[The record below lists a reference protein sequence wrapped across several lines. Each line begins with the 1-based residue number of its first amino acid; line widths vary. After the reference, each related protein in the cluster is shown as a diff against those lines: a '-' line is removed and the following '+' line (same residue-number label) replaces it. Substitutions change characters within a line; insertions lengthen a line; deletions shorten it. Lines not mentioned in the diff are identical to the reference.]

1 MTEQEINQEIKSLE
15 KRIKELKQMKKELKP
30 YTLVSEWTRL
40 SSRYNNETFQ
50 HHKVSQH
57 KTLELAKKH
66 IMQQLATLKRLA
78 KKNVEIVMVKFTI
91 NDNPYRVLSKI

>member
-15 KRIKELKQMKKELKP
+15 KRIKELQAMKKELKP

-50 HHKVSQH
+50 HHKVSHH
-57 KTLELAKKH
+57 KTMELAKKYVMEQ
-66 IMQQLATLKRLA
+66 IATLKRLA
-78 KKNVEIVMVKFTI
+78 KKNVETIMVKFTI
-91 NDNPYRVLSKI
+91 NGELYIALSKI